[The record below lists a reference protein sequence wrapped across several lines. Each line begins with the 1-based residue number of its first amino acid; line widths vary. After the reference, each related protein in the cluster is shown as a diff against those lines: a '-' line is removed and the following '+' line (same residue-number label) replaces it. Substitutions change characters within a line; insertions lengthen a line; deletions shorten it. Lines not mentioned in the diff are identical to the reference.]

1 LKRAIRILALGALVA
16 LIVLAA
22 VYRDRFDSE
31 ALLGPIRELGPWGPL
46 LFIALY
52 VLATV
57 LFLPGSV
64 LTLAAGAL
72 FGPLWGPVYALVGA
86 TVGATAAFLLARHL
100 LAGWVRARARGWLRR
115 VVEGV
120 EAEGWRFV
128 AFTRLVPI
136 FPFNALNYALGLT
149 RIPLWSYVL
158 TSLICMAPAAFAY
171 AYLGYAGREALAG
184 GESVVQKALLAL
196 GLIALILFLPRFLR
210 RIRGRERMD
219 PGE

>member
-1 LKRAIRILALGALVA
+1 LKRAIRILALTALIA

-22 VYRDRFDSE
+22 LNRDRFDSE
-31 ALLGPIRELGPWGPL
+31 AVLGPIRELGPWGPL
-46 LFIALY
+46 LFIVLY
-52 VLATV
+52 VVATV

-86 TVGATAAFLLARHL
+86 TLGAVAAFLLARHL
-100 LAGWVRARARGWLRR
+100 LAHWVRERMGGWLRR
-115 VVEGV
+115 VVMGV

-128 AFTRLVPI
+128 AFARLVPI

-149 RIPLWSYVL
+149 RIPLWSYAL
-158 TSLICMAPAAFAY
+158 TSLICMAPGAVAY

-184 GESVVQKALLAL
+184 GESIIQKGLLAL
-196 GLIALILFLPRFLR
+196 GLLALVWFLPRFVR
-210 RIRGRERMD
+210 RMRD
-219 PGE
+219 KSAAGE